1 MWKKNRSSQPS
12 KENPLAKHIEAFKIA
27 RSSSSKWIR
36 PCYAEWDHATQIT
49 VRNLENHEIKG
60 EVPLYKLLLEIR
72 HLHIPKN
79 PKNFRFGESKTLEMR
94 SKCKNKEIYQNP
106 PGESKTNQVGSHDKH
121 VYVDRIQFATLTWW
135 RMQISS

>member
-1 MWKKNRSSQPS
+1 MSGMWKKNRSSQPS

-79 PKNFRFGESKTLEMR
+79 PKNFRFELLLTTLFCAASEKTKKSIKIHQEKVKPIELEVMT
-94 SKCKNKEIYQNP
+94 SMY
-106 PGESKTNQVGSHDKH
+106 T
-121 VYVDRIQFATLTWW
+121 
-135 RMQISS
+135 